1 MAYLALYRQ
10 HRPRTL
16 AEVVDQEH
24 IVRTLSNAISGNKLV
39 HAYLFTGPRGTGKTT
54 VARAMARALNCEHGP
69 TVEPCGVCASCVAID
84 NGSSLDVREIDAAS
98 NRGIDDIRDL
108 RQSIHYVPESRY
120 KVYIIDE
127 VHMLSNEAFNALLK
141 TLEEPPEHVV
151 FILATTEVHK
161 IPLTI
166 LSRCQRFDFRRIG
179 KSAIID
185 HLKGI
190 IQQNGASI
198 TGEAVELLAE
208 RAQGGMR
215 DALSMLDQC
224 LIYAEGEISIDD
236 LLAVLGSVDQQ
247 TLLALME
254 LVLAGNAPD
263 MLQLLDSIEDS
274 GRDLMQLLYD
284 LMQLFRL
291 ALGNSGTAMASLKL
305 SVDQIVQALDT
316 LAQCEVD
323 MKRATNPRLSL
334 ELALF
339 HIGEN
344 VRYGGRLQ
352 ALEARLS
359 ALESG
364 MHSAPSAPVV
374 RASAPAAKPPAQ
386 APAGERRGTATAV
399 TGTGEAAQPH
409 APSASSAAAVDE
421 TSAEGNELVLVKQ
434 SWDDIM
440 AKVRK
445 ERISLHAI
453 LQSGRIIDYRD
464 GVLELVFVQE
474 FHRKIVDKPENRA
487 LIEQLVLDVCKLQC
501 RVNVILTKDVS
512 KRAVASQEPAEK
524 RADTVQTLR
533 DTVPEPSAA
542 VPAKPSISADSNLL
556 LDVAIAMVGADRV
569 RVVGT

>member
-24 IVRTLSNAISGNKLV
+24 IVRTLSNAIAGNKLV

-69 TVEPCGVCASCVAID
+69 TVEPCGVCASCVSID

-179 KSAIID
+179 KSAIIQ
-185 HLKGI
+185 HLRGI
-190 IQQNGASI
+190 ISQNGSSI
-198 TGEAVELLAE
+198 TDEAVDLLAE

-224 LIYAEGEISIDD
+224 LIYAEGEIGIDD

-247 TLLALME
+247 TLLALVE
-254 LVLAGNAPD
+254 LVLAGNAPET
-263 MLQLLDSIEDS
+263 LQLLDSVEDS

-291 ALGNSGTAMASLKL
+291 ALGNSGSTMAALKL

-316 LAQCEVD
+316 LAQCEID

-364 MHSAPSAPVV
+364 AAAPPSVPMSRAAPPKSPSAQAAPVPRRATDTISPAAVKAEQSEPTIATLSVAAPSSEV
-374 RASAPAAKPPAQ
+374 Q
-386 APAGERRGTATAV
+386 DGAGEL
-399 TGTGEAAQPH
+399 Q
-409 APSASSAAAVDE
+409 
-421 TSAEGNELVLVKQ
+421 LIKQ
-434 SWDDIM
+434 QWDDIM

-445 ERISLHAI
+445 ERISLHAV
-453 LQSGRIIDYRD
+453 LQSGRIIDYRE
-464 GVLELVFVQE
+464 GVLELVFVQD

-487 LIEQLVLDVCKLQC
+487 LLEQLVLATCKVTC
-501 RVNVILTKDVS
+501 RISTMLTKDVS
-512 KRAVASQEPAEK
+512 KRVAPDAAKNTEAASATLAAIPVQPVEAPLPA
-524 RADTVQTLR
+524 ATPV
-533 DTVPEPSAA
+533 
-542 VPAKPSISADSNLL
+542 DSNLL
-556 LDVAIAMVGADRV
+556 IDVAIALVGAERV
-569 RVVGT
+569 RVVGG